1 MKVVLLKDIQGVGT
15 AGQVKEVAA
24 GYARNYLLP
33 RGLAEVATPAVLE
46 QLEARRNAEARRAA
60 KEESSAR
67 ELAQRLEAHP
77 ITIYAKAGE
86 QHRLYGS
93 VTAADIA
100 EALGRE
106 LGEEIDKRK
115 VELEEPIRAIGTYKV
130 PLRVARSVVATIT
143 VNVEPESGG

>member
-60 KEESSAR
+60 KEESSA
-67 ELAQRLEAHP
+67 
-77 ITIYAKAGE
+77 
-86 QHRLYGS
+86 
-93 VTAADIA
+93 
-100 EALGRE
+100 
-106 LGEEIDKRK
+106 
-115 VELEEPIRAIGTYKV
+115 
-130 PLRVARSVVATIT
+130 
-143 VNVEPESGG
+143 

>member
-1 MKVVLLKDIQGVGT
+1 M
-15 AGQVKEVAA
+15 
-24 GYARNYLLP
+24 
-33 RGLAEVATPAVLE
+33 
-46 QLEARRNAEARRAA
+46 
-60 KEESSAR
+60 
-67 ELAQRLEAHP
+67 
-77 ITIYAKAGE
+77 
-86 QHRLYGS
+86 
-93 VTAADIA
+93 TAADIA